1 MTSQRSLLTVERS
14 LYLAFFALA
23 LALRLYQLNAHPL
36 TDAEAREALLAYRLI
51 RGTVD
56 SSAALPHS
64 PAYFFFT
71 YFSFLLF
78 DASNATARL
87 APALFGAM
95 ILLTATRSVPV
106 IGVAAFSSALIV
118 GQLVSSVVLDQMG
131 AFGHASHP
139 LDAGRVLG
147 IAFLLVGLRLVLR

>member
-56 SSAALPHS
+56 SSAAFPHS

-71 YFSFLLF
+71 YLSFLVF
-78 DASNATARL
+78 DASDATARL
-87 APALFGAM
+87 APALFGSAFFF
-95 ILLTATRSVPV
+95 LSPLFSLPLWGR
-106 IGVAAFSSALIV
+106 AAA
-118 GQLVSSVVLDQMG
+118 
-131 AFGHASHP
+131 P
-139 LDAGRVLG
+139 LRGR
-147 IAFLLVGLRLVLR
+147 